1 MKLISSDRNFYKK
14 TLRLA
19 VPITLQCLITT
30 GVNMMDSIMVG
41 ALGETSLSAVSLAN
55 QFINIF
61 SFACMGLG
69 QGSSIMASRFWGMQ
83 DKDALRRTIS
93 ISLRYAF
100 ALAMIFTV
108 VTFCAP
114 EWLMRMY
121 IDDSAVVSEGVDYF
135 GYSAYCYLF
144 WGLSLVGSNILRSVG
159 QAAVPLFTSCLAF
172 VANVGLNYIFIF
184 GKLGLP
190 EMGVAGAALGT
201 LIARILEFTATF
213 GYLFLVDKAVTYGI
227 RDIFLPGRHLDRE
240 FLKVAF
246 PVVVSDSLQGFGN
259 NFIAMITGQ
268 VGAQFVAAYSITTVT
283 QQMSSVLT
291 QGVAQSSSVV
301 IGNTLGS
308 SGTEKAK
315 EEADAFIGLGIIV
328 GVVAAGLILI
338 LSGPVISIYN
348 ISDTT
353 RDIAQQLMYAI
364 AFIILFRAINS
375 ILTKGVLRGGGDT
388 RFLMVADIIF
398 LWVASVPLGYLTG
411 VVLAAPAFIIYCALR
426 IYEILKCVLCFTRL
440 RSGKWIKV
448 IRAK

>member
-1 MKLISSDRNFYKK
+1 MRLIASDKRFYRK
-14 TLRLA
+14 TLNLA
-19 VPITLQCLITT
+19 IPITLQCLITT

-83 DKDALRRTIS
+83 DKDALKRTIS

-100 ALAMIFTV
+100 GLAMIFTI
-108 VTFCAP
+108 VTFLAP
-114 EWLMRMY
+114 EQLMRMY
-121 IDDSAVVSEGVDYF
+121 IDDPGVISEGVRYF
-135 GYSAYCYLF
+135 GFSTYCYLF
-144 WGLSLVGSNILRSVG
+144 WGLSLVGSNILRSIG
-159 QAAVPLFTSCLAF
+159 QASVPLFTSCLAF
-172 VANVGLNYIFIF
+172 VSNVGLNYIFIF

-213 GYLFLVDKAVTYGI
+213 GYLFLADRAVRYRL
-227 RDIFLPGRHLDRE
+227 RDVFMPVRHLNRE
-240 FLKVAF
+240 FFKVAF
-246 PVVVSDSLQGFGN
+246 PVVVSDSLYGFGN

-301 IGNTLGS
+301 IGHTLGR
-308 SGTEKAK
+308 SGPEKAK
-315 EEADAFIGLGIIV
+315 EEADAFVGLGVIV
-328 GVVAAGLILI
+328 GVAAAGLILV
-338 LSGPVISIYN
+338 LAGPIISIYN
-348 ISDTT
+348 ISEETA
-353 RDIAQQLMYAI
+353 DIAQQLMYAI

-398 LWVASVPLGYLTG
+398 LWVASIPLGYLTG
-411 VVLAAPAFIIYCALR
+411 VVIAAPAFIVYCALR
-426 IYEILKCVLCFTRL
+426 VDEILKCVLCFVRL
-440 RSGKWIKV
+440 RSGKWIKS
-448 IRAK
+448 ISAE

>member
-1 MKLISSDRNFYKK
+1 MTLISADKSFYKK
-14 TLRLA
+14 TLKLA

-41 ALGETSLSAVSLAN
+41 LLGEEPLSAVSLAN

-61 SFACMGLG
+61 TFACMGLG

-93 ISLRYAF
+93 ISLRYAL
-100 ALAMIFTV
+100 ALAMIFTA
-108 VTFCAP
+108 VTFFVP
-114 EWLMRMY
+114 EWIMQMY
-121 IDDSAVVSEGVDYF
+121 IDDPGVISEGVRYF
-135 GYSAYCYLF
+135 EFSTYCYLF
-144 WGLSLVGSNILRSVG
+144 WGLSLVGSNILRSIG
-159 QAAVPLFTSCLAF
+159 QASIPLFTSCLAF
-172 VANVGLNYIFIF
+172 VSNVGLNYIFIF
-184 GKLGLP
+184 GKLGMP
-190 EMGVAGAALGT
+190 AMGVAGAALGT
-201 LIARILEFTATF
+201 LIARILEFAATF
-213 GYLFLVDKAVTYGI
+213 GYLFFMDKSVGYRI
-227 RDIFLPGRHLDRE
+227 RDILLPGRHLTRE
-240 FLKVAF
+240 FFKIAF

-301 IGNTLGS
+301 IGHTLGS

-315 EEADAFIGLGIIV
+315 KEADAFIGLGILV

-338 LSGPVISIYN
+338 LSGPIISIYN
-348 ISDTT
+348 ITDTT
-353 RDIAQQLMYAI
+353 RNIARQLMYAI

-426 IYEILKCVLCFTRL
+426 IDEILKCVLCFTRL
-440 RSGKWIKV
+440 RSGKWIKT
-448 IRAK
+448 IKAK